1 MWKSVFILLCT
12 ILFFGCDQQHA
23 DRSFDAKV
31 FRPAFTADHPRVL
44 FDQGHNNMHR
54 MDGTYR
60 PFVDL
65 ISNDGCSVASIDK
78 PFTQELLQPYDIL
91 VIANPKGKEKKY
103 ESAFTEEECS
113 AVEQWVRGGGNLLL
127 IADHHP
133 IGSATEILSKHFGV
147 AMSRGFT
154 NDSVYFDSTSFTESQ
169 IDGKSQLIFSRANGL
184 IADHP
189 ITAGR
194 DSTER
199 INKIISFT
207 GQSLSGAGIPFLIL
221 SSHAADVI
229 PDSIWETKGF
239 LDTDTHTRFAEP
251 VSAAGK
257 AQGIA
262 LEFGKGRVV
271 VMGEAAMLT
280 AQQFKEEKFGMQQPG
295 LDNKQLVLN
304 IVRWLGRAL

>member
-1 MWKSVFILLCT
+1 MWRSMLFVLCSV
-12 ILFFGCDQQHA
+12 LFFDCDQQQA
-23 DRSFDAKV
+23 DRTFDASV
-31 FRPAFTADHPRVL
+31 PHPAFTATHPRIL
-44 FDQGHNNMHR
+44 FDQGHNNIHR

-65 ISNDGCSVASIDK
+65 ISNDGCSVTSTDK
-78 PFTQELLQPYDIL
+78 QFTQELFQPYDIL
-91 VIANPKGKEKKY
+91 VISNPKGKEKKY
-103 ESAFTEEECS
+103 DAAFTEEECS
-113 AVEQWVRGGGNLLL
+113 AVEEWVRGGGNLLL

-133 IGSATEILSKHFGV
+133 IGSAAEILSKHFGV

-154 NDSVYFDSTSFTESQ
+154 NDSVYFDSTSFTQSQ
-169 IDGKSQLIFSRANGL
+169 IDGKSQLIFSRASGL

-199 INKIISFT
+199 ITKIISFT

-239 LDTDTHTRFAEP
+239 LDTDTHTRFADP

-257 AQGIA
+257 AQGVA

-295 LDNKQLVLN
+295 FDNKQLVLN